1 MTHAFFAGSQKFSI
15 FAIMKRLITIIPLLI
30 TVIGSF
36 AVNASAQSGGTFRN
50 FYWYGDFENATDE
63 LFHYQVD
70 GERCGWYLSCETAEL
85 ILDHPKWITDRNWPN
100 MWLGS
105 NAEEATSALAA
116 LDSLFLQPIG
126 TTAELL
132 YIASDA
138 EMEGPLVP
146 AMATVKKHPL
156 FPWSTIITVEFEMT
170 PYPQKMN
177 LVKKEIKFFLK
188 KMPNAEQRR
197 LEDE

>member
-1 MTHAFFAGSQKFSI
+1 
-15 FAIMKRLITIIPLLI
+15 MKRLIISLL
-30 TVIGSF
+30 VAGF
-36 AVNASAQSGGTFRN
+36 AALGFVASAQKGGTFRN

-70 GERCGWYLSCETAEL
+70 GERCGWYISCETAQL
-85 ILDHPKWITDRNWPN
+85 VLDHPKLITSRNWPN
-100 MWLGS
+100 LWLGS
-105 NAEEATSALAA
+105 NADEASAALTA
-116 LDSLFLQPIG
+116 LDSLFLKPVG

-146 AMATVKKHPL
+146 ATATVKKHPL

-197 LEDE
+197 VADE

>member
-1 MTHAFFAGSQKFSI
+1 
-15 FAIMKRLITIIPLLI
+15 MKRFIISLL
-30 TVIGSF
+30 VAGF
-36 AVNASAQSGGTFRN
+36 AALGFVASAQKAGTFRN

-70 GERCGWYLSCETAEL
+70 GERCGWYISCETAQL
-85 ILDHPKWITDRNWPN
+85 QLDHPKLITSRNWPN

-105 NAEEATSALAA
+105 NAEEASAALTA
-116 LDSLFLQPIG
+116 LDSLFLKPVG

-146 AMATVKKHPL
+146 ATATVKKHPL

-197 LEDE
+197 VADE

>member
-1 MTHAFFAGSQKFSI
+1 
-15 FAIMKRLITIIPLLI
+15 MKRLIISLLVAGF
-30 TVIGSF
+30 TALSF
-36 AVNASAQSGGTFRN
+36 VAAAQKGGTFRN

-105 NAEEATSALAA
+105 NAEEATAALTS
-116 LDSLFLQPIG
+116 LDSLFLKPIG

-146 AMATVKKHPL
+146 ATATVKKHPL
-156 FPWSTIITVEFEMT
+156 FPWSTIITVEFDMT

-197 LEDE
+197 LASEETSAD

>member
-1 MTHAFFAGSQKFSI
+1 
-15 FAIMKRLITIIPLLI
+15 MKRFFTILSLVLAGLMASVIP
-30 TVIGSF
+30 
-36 AVNASAQSGGTFRN
+36 ASAQKGGTFRN

-63 LFHYQVD
+63 LFHYQVE
-70 GERCGWYLSCETAEL
+70 GERCGWYLSCETAQL
-85 ILDHPKWITDRNWPN
+85 QLDHPKLITSRNWPN

-105 NAEEATSALAA
+105 DVEEATAALAA
-116 LDSLFLQPIG
+116 LDSLFLKPVG
-126 TTAELL
+126 TTAELQ

-138 EMEGPLVP
+138 EMEGPLAP
-146 AMATVKKHPL
+146 ATATVKKHPL

>member
-1 MTHAFFAGSQKFSI
+1 
-15 FAIMKRLITIIPLLI
+15 MKRLLLI
-30 TVIGSF
+30 ISIIVAGFAASVIP
-36 AVNASAQSGGTFRN
+36 ASAQKGGTFRN

-70 GERCGWYLSCETAEL
+70 GERCGWYLSCESAEL
-85 ILDHPKWITDRNWPN
+85 ILDHPKWITSRNWPN
-100 MWLGS
+100 IWLGS
-105 NAEEATSALAA
+105 NAEEASAALAA
-116 LDSLFLQPIG
+116 LDSLFLKPVG
-126 TTAELL
+126 TQAELL

-156 FPWSTIITVEFEMT
+156 FPWSTIIKVEFAMS
-170 PYPQKMN
+170 PYPQRMN
-177 LVKKEIKFFLK
+177 LIKKEIKFFLK

-197 LEDE
+197 LAGDGASME

>member
-1 MTHAFFAGSQKFSI
+1 
-15 FAIMKRLITIIPLLI
+15 MKRFFTILSLVLAGLTASVIP
-30 TVIGSF
+30 
-36 AVNASAQSGGTFRN
+36 ASAQKGGTFRN

-100 MWLGS
+100 MWLGR
-105 NAEEATSALAA
+105 NAEEATSALTA

-126 TTAELL
+126 TKAELL

-146 AMATVKKHPL
+146 AIATVKKHPL
-156 FPWSTIITVEFEMT
+156 FPWSTIIKVEFDMT
-170 PYPQKMN
+170 PYPQRMN
-177 LVKKEIKFFLK
+177 LVKKEIKFFLN

-197 LEDE
+197 VSGEEKSTD

>member
-1 MTHAFFAGSQKFSI
+1 
-15 FAIMKRLITIIPLLI
+15 MKRFFTILSLVLAGLTASVIP
-30 TVIGSF
+30 
-36 AVNASAQSGGTFRN
+36 ASAQKGGTFRN

-85 ILDHPKWITDRNWPN
+85 ILDHPKLITSRNWPN

-105 NAEEATSALAA
+105 NAEEATAALTS
-116 LDSLFLQPIG
+116 LDSLFLKPIG

-146 AMATVKKHPL
+146 ATATVKKHPL
-156 FPWSTIITVEFEMT
+156 FPWSTIITVEFDMT

-197 LEDE
+197 LASEETSAD